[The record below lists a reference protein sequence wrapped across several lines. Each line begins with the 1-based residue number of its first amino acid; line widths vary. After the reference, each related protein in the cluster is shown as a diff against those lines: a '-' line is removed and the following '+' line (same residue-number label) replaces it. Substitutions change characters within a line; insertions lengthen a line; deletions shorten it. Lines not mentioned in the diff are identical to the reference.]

1 MTGENACQVN
11 SMPKRIRS
19 TTTHNL
25 DETGV
30 ILQRR
35 TAFGGVAAAVCLV
48 AIVGA
53 LCLDKLHNSQ
63 SASGS
68 SLFNKND
75 AHGGIALYHPR
86 IIINRDLNLESL
98 KRLAKGPLRSDYDA
112 LVRVTPP
119 RTAPF
124 CNGSDEVLM
133 SMIYA
138 YGYLYQVSRSDAYA
152 DALIDHFLKTCAK
165 PSFGGDD
172 SGAYT
177 LEGYAIAYDWV
188 YDRIVQRDQAASN
201 NPLSPDHGL
210 KKFVQ
215 DTIASYY
222 KLLSSNPYLQDA
234 IRESDFHNYMTE
246 LEYAYLVAGLALYG
260 DVPQAQEMIERG
272 WGMINDG
279 YSFDPTGFGTSYT
292 YKIKDSINDLTDG
305 AMNWEGPVYWRNAA
319 PETLRA
325 IEAFDTATN
334 RTHDEWHTDFIKT
347 VNAGYYKLYC
357 MRSDLTMPNL
367 NDADPAQKLSWKD
380 NFGLA
385 ILESRFQDGYIK
397 QLIDTNEG
405 GWYGGYG
412 TGTIMKLLFY
422 DPKVKNCS
430 FTSLPLARQFGRE
443 IYLRSGWGPNDTFI
457 TFVAG
462 FGGVYHAHLDNN
474 GFTLFKHADL
484 ALNGG
489 GYILASPYYQNYF
502 KRTVASNSITVTD
515 PSECWRD
522 NSQTC
527 TLSND
532 GGQRWQLRRF
542 NPPYATRE
550 YGIDRLWS
558 GTEMVTNPDANEL
571 FGNATKS
578 LESTARYDY
587 IRSDATKSYTN
598 RWSGRGDNTNA
609 RVSEAV
615 RELFYWRPD
624 FVIILDRVTATDPGF
639 KKAWLLHIINAPA
652 VRNNGS
658 WETPPAG
665 ITNYPASD
673 LRIDNGKGH
682 LFIKTLLPGNTR
694 IQVIGG
700 KGYEGW
706 VDGTNYWNPKISK
719 AAATWRIEI
728 QPAVPANADVFLN
741 VLYATNNSVMPTIAG
756 ISGNGIAGCLLT
768 DSREREV
775 VMFSTSSKTI
785 TRAAY
790 VVAHSGSA
798 QHDLLDL
805 APGAYDVYQNGKK
818 VYTALSA
825 TTQGVLSFAANG
837 GGNFEAVQSST
848 SAAVVRFAR

>member
-1 MTGENACQVN
+1 MDAIKRLSGEHLSSQH
-11 SMPKRIRS
+11 RS
-19 TTTHNL
+19 
-25 DETGV
+25 
-30 ILQRR
+30 
-35 TAFGGVAAAVCLV
+35 AFGGVTAVLCLI
-48 AIVGA
+48 ALVGA
-53 LCLDKLHNSQ
+53 LCSDELHATSGTSMFDDNS
-63 SASGS
+63 ART
-68 SLFNKND
+68 D
-75 AHGGIALYHPR
+75 IAPYHPR
-86 IIINRDLNLESL
+86 IIINRELNLDSL
-98 KRLAKGPLRSDYDA
+98 KHTAKGPLSADYDD
-112 LVRVTPP
+112 LVRVTLP
-119 RTAPF
+119 RNGPL
-124 CNGSDEVLM
+124 CNASAEVFM
-133 SMIYA
+133 SMVYA
-138 YGYLYQVSRSDAYA
+138 YGYLYQITKKNVYA
-152 DALIDHFLKTCAK
+152 DELIDHLFKVCGK

-172 SGAYT
+172 TGAYV
-177 LEGYAIAYDWV
+177 LEGYAIAYDWA

-201 NPLSPDHGL
+201 NSSSPDHGL

-215 DTIASYY
+215 DTIVSYY
-222 KLLSSNPYLQDA
+222 KRLSSNNYLQDA

-246 LEYAYLVAGLALYG
+246 IEYSYLVAGLALYG
-260 DVPQAQEMIERG
+260 DAPQAQEMVERG

-279 YSFDPTGFGTSYT
+279 YAFDPTGFGTSYT

-305 AMNWEGPVYWRNAA
+305 AMNWEGPIYWRNGA

-334 RTHDEWHTDFIKT
+334 RTHDEWHTDFVKT

-397 QLIDTNEG
+397 QLIDTDEG

-412 TGTIMKLLFY
+412 TGLVMKLLFY
-422 DPKVKNCS
+422 DPKVKNRS
-430 FTSLPLARQFGRE
+430 FTSLPLARQFGKE

-457 TFVAG
+457 TFAAG

-522 NSQTC
+522 NTRDC

-542 NPPYATRE
+542 NPPYTTKE

-558 GTEMVTNPDANEL
+558 GTEMATNPDANEL

-615 RELFYWRPD
+615 REFFYWRPD
-624 FVIILDRVTATDPGF
+624 YVIILDRVTATDPSF
-639 KKAWLLHIINAPA
+639 KKAWLIHSINPPA
-652 VRNNGS
+652 IGTNGA

-665 ITNYPASD
+665 ITNYPAD
-673 LRIDNGKGH
+673 ELRIDNGKGH
-682 LFIKTLLPGNTR
+682 LFLKTLLPGNAR
-694 IQVIGG
+694 AQVIGG
-700 KGYEGW
+700 AGYEGW
-706 VDGTNYWNPKISK
+706 VNGTNYWSPRISK
-719 AAATWRIEI
+719 AAATWRVEI
-728 QPAVPANADVFLN
+728 QPTVAATADVFLN
-741 VLYATNNSVMPTIAG
+741 VLYSTTNSVMPTITG
-756 ISGNGIAGCLLT
+756 ISGDGIAGCLLT

-775 VMFSTSSKTI
+775 VIFSSNSKAV

-790 VVAHSGSA
+790 VVGESGPA
-798 QHDLLDL
+798 QHAVLDF

-818 VYTALSA
+818 VYTALGA
-825 TTQGVLSFAANG
+825 TAQGVLSFAANG
-837 GGNFEAVQSST
+837 GGSFE
-848 SAAVVRFAR
+848 VVPTGTNH